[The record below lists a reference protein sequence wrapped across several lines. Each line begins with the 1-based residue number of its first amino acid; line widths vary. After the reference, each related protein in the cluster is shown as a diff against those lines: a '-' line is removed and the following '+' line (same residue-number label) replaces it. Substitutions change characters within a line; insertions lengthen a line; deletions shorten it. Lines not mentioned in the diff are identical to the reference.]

1 MREQPGFASFVA
13 ARGPALRRLA
23 WLLTADRDGAED
35 LVQEALARAYPRW
48 HRIADGAHEAYVRA
62 AVRSIWIDTWRRGR
76 GIRLVPWPDAD
87 PPDPAEPAAD
97 PTLRLS
103 LDRALARLTPRQRT
117 VLVLRYYEDLSH
129 EQVAAAMGCSVSTSK
144 SQTHHAL
151 ARLRVLAPELAE
163 AFGDDARDGRT
174 AEVTP

>member
-1 MREQPGFASFVA
+1 
-13 ARGPALRRLA
+13 
-23 WLLTADRDGAED
+23 
-35 LVQEALARAYPRW
+35 
-48 HRIADGAHEAYVRA
+48 
-62 AVRSIWIDTWRRGR
+62 
-76 GIRLVPWPDAD
+76 LVPWSDSD
-87 PPDPAEPAAD
+87 PSDQAEPAAD

-103 LDRALARLTPRQRT
+103 LDRALARLTARQRT